1 MKKKTTPVPFALLA
15 LAGFVVLASIYMA
28 RSGPS
33 VAPDFPTNTMIS
45 DQSEVVIDIPAGS
58 SGSSIAQILF
68 EKGVIKSAEAF
79 FRVAVG
85 DKRSE
90 KIAPGNHR
98 ISQNISARQALEQL
112 LDPDRIPNLIRI
124 YEGGWKSEVVMAL
137 VKYGFAISDIN
148 RAFST
153 VVLPKGFRD
162 SEGLLF
168 PAQYSFAK
176 GTTALQAVQSMIDR
190 FSAEPIAKQILAGS
204 KDFSALQL
212 LTIASIVQAEGDE
225 KDFSKVSQV
234 IRNRLKIGMP
244 LQMDST
250 VHFVKKVRGQ
260 IFLSSQSTL
269 LNSPYNTYR
278 KYGLPPGP
286 IGSPGK
292 SAMSATLNPTVGDWL
307 YFITVAPGDTR
318 FTKSNDEFNA
328 WKALY
333 IKNRKA
339 GAFE

>member
-1 MKKKTTPVPFALLA
+1 MKFRLLVVSILIVA
-15 LAGFVVLASIYMA
+15 SGVIFVA

-33 VAPDFPTNTMIS
+33 VAPDFETMTS
-45 DQSEVVIDIPAGS
+45 VVGKPEVVIDIPAGS
-58 SGSSIAQILF
+58 SGSAIARLLF
-68 EKGVIKSAEAF
+68 EKGVIKSSESY

-90 KIAPGNHR
+90 SVAPGNHR
-98 ISQNISARQALEQL
+98 LTLQISAKQALEQL
-112 LDPDRIPNLIRI
+112 LDSNRIPNLIRI
-124 YEGGWKSEVVMAL
+124 YEGGWKSEVTTEL
-137 VKYGFAISDIN
+137 LDYGFARLEISQ
-148 RAFST
+148 AFKS
-153 VVLPKGFRD
+153 VVLPKGFND

-168 PAQYSFAK
+168 PAQYSFTK
-176 GTTALQAVQSMIDR
+176 GTTALQAIQAMVDR
-190 FSAEPIAKQILAGS
+190 FSAESIAKQLLLGT
-204 KDFSALQL
+204 KEFSSLEL
-212 LTIASIVQAEGDE
+212 ITIASIVQAEGDE
-225 KDFSKVSQV
+225 KDFAKVSQV

-260 IFLSSQSTL
+260 IFLSSKSTL
-269 LNSPYNTYR
+269 LNSPYNTYQ

-286 IGSPGK
+286 IGSPGVA
-292 SAMSATLNPTVGDWL
+292 AMTAALKPTVGDWL

-318 FTKSNDEFNA
+318 FTKSNDEFNT

-339 GAFE
+339 GAFD

>member
-1 MKKKTTPVPFALLA
+1 MNKRLGGGLLVLVALGA
-15 LAGFVVLASIYMA
+15 IYVS

-33 VAPDFPTNTMIS
+33 AAPDYPTNMMIS
-45 DQSEVVIDIPAGS
+45 AQSEVVIDIPKGS
-58 SGSSIAQILF
+58 TGSQIAQLLF
-68 EKGVIKSAEAF
+68 ENKVIKSSEAF

-98 ISQNISARQALEQL
+98 VSQSISAKQALEQL

-124 YEGGWKSEVVMAL
+124 IEGSWKSEIVTEL
-137 VKYGFAISDIN
+137 VAYGFDKQEIKD
-148 RAFST
+148 AFAQ
-153 VVLPKGFRD
+153 VDLPEGFMD

-168 PAQYSFAK
+168 PAQYSFVK
-176 GTTALQAVQSMIDR
+176 ETTAVQAVQAMIDR
-190 FSAEPIAKQILAGS
+190 FTAEPIARQLLLGDDKFTAS
-204 KDFSALQL
+204 QL
-212 LTIASIVQAEGDE
+212 LTIASIVQAEGGE
-225 KDFSKVSQV
+225 TDFTKVSQV

-250 VHFVKKVRGQ
+250 VHFVKKLRGQ

-269 LNSPYNTYR
+269 INSPYNTYK

-286 IGSPGK
+286 IGSPGVA
-292 SAMSATLNPTVGDWL
+292 AMTAALQPAAGDWL
-307 YFITVAPGDTR
+307 YFVTVAPGDTR
-318 FTKSNDEFNA
+318 FTKSFDEFNT

-339 GAFE
+339 GAFK